1 MSTQATLP
9 SGTQWTLSGH
19 GYDAVVTECGAGLRT
34 LSASGAEIVGGF
46 GPDEMAPAGR
56 GQLLLPW
63 PNRIDGGTYQFGGA
77 MHELPISEL
86 TAANAIHG
94 LTRWLAW
101 SGEQPARDRVVLRQR
116 LLPQPGYP
124 FALALRATYALG
136 PGGLGVE
143 ISGTNI
149 GREPAPYGAG
159 VHPYLTAGTPLIDE
173 AELTIPATTAWAC
186 DERGLPTHSLA
197 VDGTELDF
205 RDGRLVGTTKLDTPF
220 TDLLRD
226 SDGMARAVLRSATR
240 SVTLWMDGSCRW
252 LQAFSGDNLA
262 RQARKAIALEPMTCP
277 PNAFV
282 SGLDL
287 AVLEPGKE
295 HIMRWGISAG

>member
-1 MSTQATLP
+1 VRTSSTLP
-9 SGTQWTLSGH
+9 SGTQWSLSGH
-19 GYDAVVTECGAGLRT
+19 GYEAVVTECGAGLRT
-34 LSASGAEIVGGF
+34 LSASGAQILAGF
-46 GPDEMAPAGR
+46 APDEIAPAGR

-63 PNRIDGGTYQFGGA
+63 PNRIEGGTYQFRNTT
-77 MHELPISEL
+77 HELPITEPA
-86 TAANAIHG
+86 AANAIHG

-101 SGEQPARDRVVLRQR
+101 SGEQQAQDRVVLRQR

-124 FALALRATYALG
+124 FALALRATYALE
-136 PGGLGVE
+136 PAGLEVE
-143 ISGTNI
+143 ISATNM
-149 GREPAPYGAG
+149 GSEPAPYGAG
-159 VHPYLTAGTPLIDE
+159 SHPYLTVGTPLIDQ
-173 AELTIPATTAWAC
+173 AELAIPAATAWSC
-186 DERGLPTHSLA
+186 DERGLPRQSLA
-197 VDGTELDF
+197 VDDTDLDF
-205 RDGRLVGTTKLDTPF
+205 RAARLVGSAQLDTPF

-226 SDGMARAVLRSATR
+226 SDGIARAVLRSATR

-252 LQAFSGDNLA
+252 LQAFSGDNLG

-287 AVLEPGKE
+287 VVLEPGVE